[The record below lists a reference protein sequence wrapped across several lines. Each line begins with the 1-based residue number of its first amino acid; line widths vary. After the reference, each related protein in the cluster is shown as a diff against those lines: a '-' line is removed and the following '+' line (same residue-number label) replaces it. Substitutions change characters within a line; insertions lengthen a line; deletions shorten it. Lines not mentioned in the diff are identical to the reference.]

1 MKHRY
6 APFGIILGL
15 AMLTGC
21 SSESH
26 DHGTG
31 PTDAIYEGTATDE
44 ALLALLDLPEKP
56 TSAQLGF
63 VEPTAAA
70 KVSVASA
77 PTFKWTYVQKT
88 ASLWH
93 APPTPRSA
101 PALHEL
107 RRLIALEHVAHAHG
121 APVYGVAYLLTFEG
135 PDKAQ
140 LARVFTTRTLYTPTG
155 AAWDKLKTA
164 RGKVTVR
171 LTAATFDNNAI
182 IAGGGPF
189 TGTPLEV
196 EFTP

>member
-1 MKHRY
+1 MKLRH
-6 APFGIILGL
+6 APFGIVLCL
-15 AMLTGC
+15 AMLIGC
-21 SSESH
+21 SSEH
-26 DHGTG
+26 DHATA
-31 PTDAIYEGTATDE
+31 PADATYEGSATDE

-56 TSAQLGF
+56 TSAQLAF
-63 VEPTAAA
+63 AEPVAGAT
-70 KVSVASA
+70 VSVASA
-77 PTFKWTYVQKT
+77 PTFKWLYVQKT
-88 ASLWH
+88 ASRWL
-93 APPTPRSA
+93 APPAPR
-101 PALHEL
+101 PVPVLHEL
-107 RRLIALEHVAHAHG
+107 RRLMTLENVAHAHG

-155 AAWDKLKTA
+155 TAWDKLKTA

-171 LTAATFDNNAI
+171 LTAATFDNNAV